1 MLEFRDIKLDDKQEF
16 DRYTRGH
23 RNAEASFANIYL
35 WRTVCRTKIA
45 FDEQALYL
53 LLDLPDY
60 RPFMLPPFL
69 LQYDGCYKEPLRRVY
84 DHMNAH
90 CGGFFIKGVTNYVK
104 ERIEA
109 SCPGNFTLVPDRDNF
124 EYVYLSSD
132 LCSLEGKKLHAK
144 RNHINRLLQEHEAE
158 YRAYRPE
165 DYEACVSLHRQWME
179 EKGGVT
185 KGLRDEFTVTKTALE
200 NLDALGLKCGM
211 LYVDGKLTAFSI
223 GEKFQEDMALIHIE
237 KADPD
242 VQGAYPM
249 INREF
254 VRAEWSEVKYIN
266 REEDMGIEG
275 LRKAKLSYNP
285 VFLIEKYTC
294 VRSETQ

>member
-1 MLEFRDIKLDDKQEF
+1 MLEFRDINITDKEEF
-16 DRYTRGH
+16 ERYTHGH
-23 RNAEASFANIYL
+23 RNTEASFANIYL
-35 WRTVCRTKIA
+35 WRKVCRTKIA
-45 FDEQALYL
+45 MDEQAMYL
-53 LLDLPDY
+53 LLDLPNY
-60 RPFMLPPFL
+60 RPFVLAPFL
-69 LQYDGCYKEPLRRVY
+69 LDYNASYKEPLQRIY
-84 DHMNAH
+84 EYMNAR
-90 CGGFFIKGVTNYVK
+90 CGGFFMKGVTGCVR

-109 SCPGNFTLVPDRDNF
+109 DCPGNFSLVPDRDNF

-132 LCSLEGKKLHAK
+132 LCNLEGKKLHAK
-144 RNHINRLLQEHEAE
+144 RNHINRLLQEHKAE

-165 DYEACVSLHRQWME
+165 DYDACIALHIQWME
-179 EKGGVT
+179 NKGGET
-185 KGLRDEFTVTKTALE
+185 KGYKEEFTVTQTALSNME
-200 NLDALGLKCGM
+200 RLNLKCGM

-223 GEKFQEDMALIHIE
+223 GECFKDDMAIIHIE

-242 VQGAYPM
+242 VQGAYAM

-254 VRAEWSEVKYIN
+254 ARAEWSGVKYIN

-294 VRSETQ
+294 VRSEA